1 MREILFRG
9 KESRE
14 NGGFVEGAYY
24 HQTEFYGHKEFNKR
38 IKVDEH
44 YIITSTDELEDNMM
58 TFSAV
63 FPETI
68 GQYTGLTDKN
78 GKKIFEGDIL
88 KGYVYP
94 FFNEEKDEFNYFAE
108 VVWFENSPAFG
119 CVTHKNPLSKVNG
132 ISSGNTD
139 YLEDFYSNC
148 WEIIGNIHDNP
159 ELLRSDN

>member
-9 KESRE
+9 KEAYKDRWV
-14 NGGFVEGAYY
+14 NGVPVKA
-24 HQTEFYGHKEFNKR
+24 TS
-38 IKVDEH
+38 VDESEIL
-44 YIITSTDELEDNMM
+44 IIESVFECDEYACRGCDF
-58 TFSAV
+58 TPV
-63 FPETI
+63 IPETV

-78 GKKIFEGDIL
+78 GTKIFEGDIL

-148 WEIIGNIHDNP
+148 WEVIGNIHDNP
-159 ELLRSDN
+159 ELLGGETK